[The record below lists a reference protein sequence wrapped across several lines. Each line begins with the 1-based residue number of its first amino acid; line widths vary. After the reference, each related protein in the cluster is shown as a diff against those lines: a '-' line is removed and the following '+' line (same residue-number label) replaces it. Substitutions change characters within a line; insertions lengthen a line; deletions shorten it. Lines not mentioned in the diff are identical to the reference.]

1 MTHVNKAPA
10 GTTRLLRRFLS
21 LLLPVFL
28 LASSLG
34 LYLLGVVTFGDERS
48 SVVAR
53 VGNIA
58 SRAAAALN
66 KLPPGD
72 IKVQQDAVL
81 SLLLADN
88 AVSCAQVYDA
98 NNVIL
103 AAAPVR
109 VGCRGIRAD
118 AMANIPLQVPRGAS
132 LRVRYTLT
140 ELEERSQHFQI
151 FTFLALFGSLAVAAA
166 ASWFSFRVTVGRPV
180 NALLDAIRT
189 THLLGKPA
197 RISEAPDDEMGSV
210 ILAFNEMQSKIED
223 EAQRNAEALR
233 RLDYIY
239 NETPAL
245 MFSIDADG
253 TIITASGHWLDETG
267 YRREDI
273 IGAPLA
279 DFLSVPAEADFEA
292 VQKTIVGA
300 DRPLRD
306 IPFSLKCRNG
316 TRRDV
321 LLAVVPDI
329 ESHHVSKLCVLSD
342 ISGLKEAQV
351 ELRRQAVTDHLTGL
365 PNRKGLFEHLLQ
377 MKSIS
382 EAERAG
388 CALLFID
395 LDNFK
400 SVNDTLGH
408 EAGDQ
413 LLRAATGRL
422 RSSISRKDFL
432 ARLGGDEFAIVLH
445 GMRQASDAN
454 LVARRIID
462 AFANPFRLGEAR
474 AMVGAS
480 IGIANISDSVD
491 GDDVLRLADLAMYQ
505 SKQAGKNCITR
516 YSNDL
521 TAKVVNRDRIVRR
534 IREAL
539 QRNQF
544 AFHFQPIMNLE
555 TLKPVGVEALLRLES
570 TDDGVLSPTD
580 IIRCAEETGLI
591 GAISN
596 WTTAQGLAVAEAEQ
610 VHLAGRGR
618 YLAINLSPKQ
628 MTGPFVA
635 DLVLKLRANPAI
647 ARALVFEITE
657 TALFRQDEDVG
668 GMIPSL
674 RATGARIALD
684 DFGTGFSSLG
694 HIHRFPVD
702 QLKLD
707 RTFVKGLADDN
718 CDAHRRRAVIKA
730 TASLAQELG
739 MEIVAEGIEDHESL
753 MLLKSFGISVGQGY
767 LFAPALPQAA
777 AMDWLDAFDRP
788 TQTGGKIIP
797 LPRAN
802 LNAR

>member
-1 MTHVNKAPA
+1 M
-10 GTTRLLRRFLS
+10 
-21 LLLPVFL
+21 
-28 LASSLG
+28 
-34 LYLLGVVTFGDERS
+34 
-48 SVVAR
+48 
-53 VGNIA
+53 
-58 SRAAAALN
+58 
-66 KLPPGD
+66 
-72 IKVQQDAVL
+72 
-81 SLLLADN
+81 
-88 AVSCAQVYDA
+88 
-98 NNVIL
+98 
-103 AAAPVR
+103 
-109 VGCRGIRAD
+109 
-118 AMANIPLQVPRGAS
+118 
-132 LRVRYTLT
+132 
-140 ELEERSQHFQI
+140 
-151 FTFLALFGSLAVAAA
+151 
-166 ASWFSFRVTVGRPV
+166 
-180 NALLDAIRT
+180 
-189 THLLGKPA
+189 
-197 RISEAPDDEMGSV
+197 
-210 ILAFNEMQSKIED
+210 
-223 EAQRNAEALR
+223 
-233 RLDYIY
+233 
-239 NETPAL
+239 
-245 MFSIDADG
+245 
-253 TIITASGHWLDETG
+253 
-267 YRREDI
+267 
-273 IGAPLA
+273 
-279 DFLSVPAEADFEA
+279 
-292 VQKTIVGA
+292 
-300 DRPLRD
+300 
-306 IPFSLKCRNG
+306 
-316 TRRDV
+316 

-365 PNRKGLFEHLLQ
+365 ANRNGLFEHLLQ

-388 CALLFID
+388 SALLFID

-462 AFANPFRLGEAR
+462 AFANPFRLGEAS
-474 AMVGAS
+474 AVVGAS
-480 IGIANISDSVD
+480 IGIANVSDSLD

-555 TLKPVGVEALLRLES
+555 TLKPIGVEALLRLES

-591 GAISN
+591 GGISN
-596 WTTAQGLAVAEAEQ
+596 WTTAEGLAVAEAEQ
-610 VHLAGRGR
+610 AHLAGRGR

-628 MTGPFVA
+628 MTGAFVA

-668 GMIPSL
+668 GMITSL

-718 CDAHRRRAVIKA
+718 CDAQRRRAVIKA

-767 LFAPALPQAA
+767 LFAPALPQAS

-788 TQTGGKIIP
+788 VQTGGKIIP